1 MSNITM
7 LNIYTQ
13 HFVRYTLI
21 KQLINLANHVGAILC
36 TWTYRCR
43 SGRLLQD
50 VEHELTNNQSLQ
62 SRYEEQLNSVLF
74 YSYAANSL

>member
-1 MSNITM
+1 MSTITI

-36 TWTYRCR
+36 TYRCR

-50 VEHELTNNQSLQ
+50 GEH
-62 SRYEEQLNSVLF
+62 
-74 YSYAANSL
+74 

>member
-1 MSNITM
+1 MSTITI

-50 VEHELTNNQSLQ
+50 GEH
-62 SRYEEQLNSVLF
+62 
-74 YSYAANSL
+74 